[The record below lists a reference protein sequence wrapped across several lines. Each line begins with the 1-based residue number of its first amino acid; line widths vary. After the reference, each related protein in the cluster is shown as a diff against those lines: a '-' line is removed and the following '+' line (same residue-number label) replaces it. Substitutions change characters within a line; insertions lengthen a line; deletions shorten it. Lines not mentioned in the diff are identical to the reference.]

1 MKCGVGDYTCKLANE
16 LTKMGNEVHIITS
29 NKADVDCG
37 KLHVHNIVDE
47 WEFSNLSK
55 IVKKVKE
62 INPDVVNVQYP
73 SDEYKSAFMM
83 SVLPLKI
90 KRKVKCKVTATIHE
104 YDYTSYSMQRKLR
117 LYLNFSKL
125 DKIIVAEEEFIEKIR
140 YIVPKADIVY
150 IPISSNIPRSEITE
164 EKRKELLKKYDL
176 ENKKVISYFG
186 FARPSK
192 GIEYL
197 MEVISKLE
205 ENVKLLLIGNLSKKN
220 EYQKNL
226 INLIDKLNIKEK
238 VIITGFFDDEKDVAD
253 LLQISNLCV
262 LPFEEG
268 VQTRNGSFLAAYN
281 QKIPVITTSKSKKDE
296 NGVYY
301 VEPKNQEK
309 LLQKIKEVLE
319 AKEEINREI
328 LTWENVAKEYMKN
341 F

>member
-29 NKADVDCG
+29 DKADVNCG
-37 KLHVHNIVDE
+37 KLHIHNIVSE
-47 WEFSNLSK
+47 WDFSNLSK

-62 INPDVVNVQYP
+62 IKPDVVNVEYP

-83 SVLPLKI
+83 SILPLKI
-90 KRKVKCKVTATIHE
+90 KRKVKCKVTITIHE
-104 YDYTSYSMQRKLR
+104 YDYTSYSIQRKLR
-117 LYLNFSKL
+117 LYLNFAKM

-150 IPISSNIPRSEITE
+150 IPISSNIPRSEITPEKKE
-164 EKRKELLKKYDL
+164 ELIKKYNL
-176 ENKKVISYFG
+176 ENKKVVSYFG

-192 GIEYL
+192 GIECL
-197 MEVISKLE
+197 LEVIAKLE
-205 ENVKLLLIGNLSKKN
+205 ENVKLLFIGNLDEKN

-226 INLIDKLNIKEK
+226 INLIDKLNINEK

-253 LLQISNLCV
+253 LLEISNVCV
-262 LPFEEG
+262 LPFENG
-268 VQTRNGSFLAAYN
+268 LQTRNGSFLAAYN
-281 QKIPVITTSKSKKDE
+281 QKIPVITTSKFKKDE
-296 NGVYY
+296 SGIYY
-301 VEPKNQEK
+301 VEPKNKEQ
-309 LLQKIKEVLE
+309 LLQKIQKVLE
-319 AKEEINREI
+319 EKEEIKRDI